1 MHAYA
6 VTSET
11 SLAPYNA
18 EDLNVLMTLI
28 GPLRESVG
36 QAHEHSICIIARLMH
51 TFAHTQFINF
61 CGQPAARLDVD
72 KRLYNPREDERRWKV
87 LLISVLDVALFG
99 SLQSH
104 RKSIDRV
111 WVDGTVVVT
120 RWKNFIDSLNKEW
133 SQFTVFST
141 VMLAVDVSFLAVP
154 GIDSNSV
161 QSQSASQIIAYLSTL
176 CAMGSLVVSLIL
188 GSQIPVPNH
197 ENSDSPE
204 IFLSGMSKSLLG
216 LDGLALIHSLPF
228 ALLIWGMIFFA
239 AGLSVVIFH
248 STDATALGVVGPVWV
263 MIMILIGWPVL
274 ALNNIH
280 VSSLIK
286 LFPVTPRTRRARR
299 ERGNVA

>member
-6 VTSET
+6 GVVFFTLTHYLMIEGDFSETVTSET

-28 GPLRESVG
+28 GPLRGKVFGDSRLCELTVDYRKCRTSARAFYMYHWCVASL
-36 QAHEHSICIIARLMH
+36 QLVAFSHRYISSPDAHVRYGFCLLYFVSGIFIILA
-51 TFAHTQFINF
+51 AHTQFINF

-133 SQFTVFST
+133 SQFTVF
-141 VMLAVDVSFLAVP
+141 VSCTLFYP
-154 GIDSNSV
+154 HIC
-161 QSQSASQIIAYLSTL
+161 LS
-176 CAMGSLVVSLIL
+176 
-188 GSQIPVPNH
+188 
-197 ENSDSPE
+197 
-204 IFLSGMSKSLLG
+204 
-216 LDGLALIHSLPF
+216 
-228 ALLIWGMIFFA
+228 
-239 AGLSVVIFH
+239 
-248 STDATALGVVGPVWV
+248 
-263 MIMILIGWPVL
+263 
-274 ALNNIH
+274 
-280 VSSLIK
+280 
-286 LFPVTPRTRRARR
+286 
-299 ERGNVA
+299 